1 MRLGIIAASFK
12 QPNVQT
18 VITKPI
24 AVNMYTIVVVQKA
37 NKYKVLWQ

>member
-1 MRLGIIAASFK
+1 MGIAAASFK

-24 AVNMYTIVVVQKA
+24 PANMYTIVVVQKA
-37 NKYKVLWQ
+37 NKYRVLWQ